1 MGINECDDNYRRYYQ
16 IGGFTIQLDS
26 DIPLSRFNFI
36 PRFESFRVDRPGE
49 DNIVVK
55 HHFYLPERSYIE
67 SAEKF
72 LDLDSLVIYK
82 NEDSW
87 IHVNYF
93 KGRENGVVKIEFI
106 TKVVIFSH
114 DYKKAEIFHK
124 DDSFLYEEPLVSLT
138 TLSSDQFLLAPL
150 LAYREGF
157 YIHSSGL
164 SLNGK
169 GLVFLGHSGAGKS
182 TIARMLKDEAKI
194 LCEDRIIVRRFPDG
208 FKIYGTW
215 DHGGVLSESPDFA
228 PLSVIFFLKKAN
240 ENKLVP
246 VDDKREIL
254 SNFLAYLVRPVATAD
269 WWDRTLKI
277 IDRLSKEVPFYFVHF
292 DLSGRVID
300 LIKEL

>member
-1 MGINECDDNYRRYYQ
+1 MGVNERDENYRRYYQ

-26 DIPLSRFNFI
+26 DVPLSRFNFI
-36 PRFESFRVDRPGE
+36 PRFESFRVDKPGD
-49 DNIVVK
+49 DNIIVR
-55 HHFYLPERSYIE
+55 HHFYLPEQDYIK
-67 SAEKF
+67 SANKF

-82 NEDSW
+82 NDDSW

-93 KGRENGVVKIEFI
+93 KGRENGVVKIEYI

-114 DYKKAEIFHK
+114 DYKKAEVFHR

-182 TIARMLKDEAKI
+182 TIAGMLKNEAKI

-215 DHGGVLSESPDFA
+215 DHGGVLPESPDSA
-228 PLSVIFFLKKAN
+228 SLKAIFFLEKSN
-240 ENKLVP
+240 ENKLIP
-246 VDDKREIL
+246 VKDKQKIL
-254 SNFLAYLVRPVATAD
+254 ANFLAYLVRPVAEAD
-269 WWDRTLKI
+269 WWDKTLQVVGK
-277 IDRLSKEVPFYFVHF
+277 LSKEVPFYLAHF
-292 DLSGRVID
+292 DLSGGIVD
-300 LIKEL
+300 LIKNL